1 MHLTQCVQ
9 LDYTAPETFAM
20 PSRSRWSARAQ
31 NPTTRGNERVSTLAE
46 RLLADLQEA
55 VKTGDV
61 TRREVIRFLRAEI
74 KNREIDKGRPLTDE
88 EIIEVIRR
96 QIKMRREAIEQFAQG
111 GRQDLVER
119 EEAQIRVLETY
130 LPQQLSPDELMELA
144 RAVVREV
151 GATGPRDMGRVMPVL
166 RERVGPRAEGRAIAE
181 AAQKALAEV
190 AGS

>member
-1 MHLTQCVQ
+1 M
-9 LDYTAPETFAM
+9 D
-20 PSRSRWSARAQ
+20 
-31 NPTTRGNERVSTLAE
+31 ERESVSTLAE

-55 VKTGDV
+55 VRTGDV

-74 KNREIDKGRPLTDE
+74 KNREIDKGRPLTDD
-88 EIIEVIRR
+88 EIVEVIRR
-96 QIKMRREAIEQFAQG
+96 QIKMRREAIEQFRQG

-119 EEAQIRVLETY
+119 EEAQIRVLESY
-130 LPQQLSPDELMELA
+130 LPQQLSPEELLELA

-181 AAQKALAEV
+181 AAQRALAEV
-190 AGS
+190 ADAAR

>member
-1 MHLTQCVQ
+1 M
-9 LDYTAPETFAM
+9 
-20 PSRSRWSARAQ
+20 
-31 NPTTRGNERVSTLAE
+31 STLAE

-55 VKTGDV
+55 VRTSDV

-74 KNREIDKGRPLTDE
+74 KNREIDKGRPLTDD
-88 EIIEVIRR
+88 EIVEVIRR
-96 QIKMRREAIEQFAQG
+96 QIKMRREAIEQFRQG

-119 EEAQIRVLETY
+119 EEAQIRVLESY
-130 LPQQLSPDELMELA
+130 LPQQLSPEELLELA

-181 AAQKALAEV
+181 AAQRALAEV
-190 AGS
+190 ADAAR

>member
-1 MHLTQCVQ
+1 
-9 LDYTAPETFAM
+9 M
-20 PSRSRWSARAQ
+20 PLRSRWSARAQ
-31 NPTTRGNERVSTLAE
+31 NPRTRGNERVSTLAE

-74 KNREIDKGRPLTDE
+74 KNREIDNGRPLTDE

-144 RAVVREV
+144 RAVIREV
-151 GATGPRDMGRVMPVL
+151 GATGSRDMGRVMPVL